1 MKPAQKSIVSSR
13 TEYISDGLDE
23 LNLSGNPL
31 DLFEKWMAE
40 AERKIS
46 GTPNATFLATAGPDA
61 RPSGRIVLL
70 RGFDERGFEFFT
82 NYESRKGME
91 LRDNNY
97 ACMTFFWNELFRQ
110 VRIEGII
117 HKLSEEESDEYF
129 SSRPRESQIAAIA
142 SDQSRVLPGRE
153 LLEERVRETG
163 KLFEGKPVTRPPHWG
178 GYRLAPSSI
187 EFWQGRPHR
196 LHDRIL
202 YARENISDTWIFER
216 LYP

>member
-1 MKPAQKSIVSSR
+1 MNPRQKSFVSSR

-23 LNLSGNPL
+23 KTLSGNPL

-40 AERKIS
+40 AGRKIA
-46 GTPNATFLATAGPDA
+46 GTPNATFLATAGPDT

-97 ACMTFFWNELFRQ
+97 ASMTFFWNELFRQ
-110 VRIEGII
+110 IRIEGKI

-142 SDQSRVLPGRE
+142 SDQSRLLPGRE
-153 LLEERVRETG
+153 LLEERVREAG
-163 KLFEGKPVTRPPHWG
+163 KLFEGKPVVRPPHWG
-178 GYRLAPSSI
+178 GYCLSPSSI

-202 YARENISDTWIFER
+202 YSRKELSKEWIIER

>member
-1 MKPAQKSIVSSR
+1 MKPTQKIIVSSR
-13 TEYISDGLDE
+13 TEYIADGLDE
-23 LNLSGNPL
+23 KNLSGNPL

-40 AERKIS
+40 AERKIA

-82 NYESRKGME
+82 NYESRKGIE

-97 ACMTFFWNELFRQ
+97 ASMTFFWNELFRQ
-110 VRIEGII
+110 IRIEGEI
-117 HKLSEEESDEYF
+117 HKLPEEVSDEYF

-142 SDQSRVLPGRE
+142 SDQSRLLPGRE
-153 LLEERVRETG
+153 LLEERVRETE
-163 KLFEGKPVTRPPHWG
+163 KLFEGKPVVRPPHWG
-178 GYRLAPSSI
+178 GYCLSPSSI

-202 YARENISDTWIFER
+202 YSRKDLNEQWIVER